1 MNFSGPNRKA
11 YDNKKRELR
20 LQAIL
25 ILAVVILWFPAKNIY
40 FIGDDFTLL
49 TEQLVNPFTIFT
61 ISAQFIMPVFKA
73 FLAIG
78 GMLFGG
84 SASGYHFLILLIHIC
99 NVLMFYRILL
109 RFSDSRMAAFISA
122 LIWGTLP
129 QYAESLF
136 WITGSVHTITAFFV
150 FSAFLLF
157 LKWRDEKKPVFLV
170 SSLMLSVLAFY
181 TKETA
186 VVLIFIAGAYL
197 YHEKCSFKKA
207 LSAITPHLALFIA
220 MIAANQIIRH
230 SMGIQLTGYYSSDIA
245 DYLRYI
251 CYYTAY
257 NLFGFQVFPGLLMS
271 ALIVLSF
278 VLGLYLLR
286 RTRYFVYVAL
296 YLLTLIPFVV
306 VAKAPQRYSY
316 ITALWLF
323 PPIVL
328 ALKDFFL
335 QQKNRI
341 LRYSVLPLV
350 MLFMLVSIVRLRIEY
365 LDYKNFGDM
374 HRLVV
379 KNTQTFIGQ
388 NGLAENT
395 YYIFVNDRTGW
406 TPFLIN
412 KNTRGFKKLWALRDK
427 GVADLIYLDDLLNFC
442 IQTEK
447 NSRLYKNGTIVA
459 QADRDKALGAI
470 KKENYYLI
478 FYDNQSG
485 MLGAK
490 FNAEGMKRMKPAVE
504 LPQIF
509 IPYLVVKKSD
519 NPGNIPLKDVGEKK

>member
-1 MNFSGPNRKA
+1 MNFLNPDRKA
-11 YDNKKRELR
+11 PDNKKRELR

-25 ILAVVILWFPAKNIY
+25 ILAIVILWFPAKNIY

-49 TEQLVNPFTIFT
+49 TEQLVNPFSLFT

-84 SASGYHFLILLIHIC
+84 SASGYHLLILLIHIC

-109 RFSDSRMAAFISA
+109 RFDDSRMAAFISA

-136 WITGSVHTITAFFV
+136 WITGSVHTITLFFV

-157 LKWRDEKKPVFLV
+157 LKWHDEKKPVFLV
-170 SSLMLSVLAFY
+170 SSLILSVLAFY

-186 VVLIFIAGAYL
+186 VVLLFIAGAYL
-197 YHEKCSFKKA
+197 YHEKRSFKKA
-207 LSAITPHLALFIA
+207 LSAIAPHLALFVA

-230 SMGIQLTGYYSSDIA
+230 SMGIQLTGYYSSNIA
-245 DYLRYI
+245 DYLTYI

-257 NLFGFQVFPGLLMS
+257 NLFGFQVFPGLPMS
-271 ALIVLSF
+271 VLIVLSF

-286 RTRYFVYVAL
+286 KTRYFIYVAL

-316 ITALWLF
+316 ITTLWLF

-328 ALKDFFL
+328 ALKDYFL

-341 LRYSVLPLV
+341 LRYAVLPLII
-350 MLFMLVSIVRLRIEY
+350 LFLLVSIIRLRIEY

-374 HRLVV
+374 HRDVV

-388 NGLAENT
+388 NGLADNT
-395 YYIFVNDRTGW
+395 YYIFVNDRTGE
-406 TPFLIN
+406 TPVLIN
-412 KNTRGFKKLWALRDK
+412 KNMRGFKKLWALRDK
-427 GVADLIYLDDLLNFC
+427 GVADLIYFDDLINFC

-447 NSRLYKNGTIVA
+447 GGGLYKNGTIVS
-459 QADRDKALGAI
+459 QADRDKALSAI
-470 KKENYYLI
+470 KKGNYFLI
-478 FYDNQSG
+478 SYNSQSG

-490 FNAEGMKRMKPAVE
+490 FNAEGLKIMEPTVE
-504 LPQIF
+504 LPQPF
-509 IPYLVVKKSD
+509 IPYLIKKKPESPV
-519 NPGNIPLKDVGEKK
+519 NVSLKNVEEKK

>member
-1 MNFSGPNRKA
+1 MNSLKPDKKA
-11 YDNKKRELR
+11 PDNIKRDLY
-20 LQAIL
+20 LQAVL
-25 ILAVVILWFPAKNIY
+25 ILVAVILWFQIKNIY
-40 FIGDDFTLL
+40 FIGDDFTLV
-49 TEQLVNPFTIFT
+49 TEQLVNPFSLFT

-84 SASGYHFLILLIHIC
+84 SASGYHFLILLIHIF
-99 NVLMFYRILL
+99 NILMFYRILL
-109 RFSDSRMAAFISA
+109 RFGNSSMAAFISA

-129 QYAESLF
+129 QYAESIF
-136 WITGSVHTITAFFV
+136 WITGSVHTITLFFV

-157 LKWRDEKKPVFLV
+157 LKWHDEKKPVFLI
-170 SSLMLSVLAFY
+170 SSLILSILAFY

-186 VVLIFIAGAYL
+186 VVLLFIAGAYF
-197 YHEKCSFKKA
+197 YQKKRSFKKA
-207 LSAITPHLALFIA
+207 LSAIIPFLVLFAA

-230 SMGIQLTGYYSSDIA
+230 SMGIQLTGYYSTNIV

-257 NLFGFQVFPGLLMS
+257 NLFGFQVFPGLHLS
-271 ALIVLSF
+271 ILIVLF
-278 VLGLYLLR
+278 LALILYSLR
-286 RTRYFVYVAL
+286 KTRYFVYIAL
-296 YLLTLIPFVV
+296 YFLTLIPFVI

-316 ITALWLF
+316 ITTLWLF

-328 ALKDFFL
+328 ALKDYFF
-335 QQKNRI
+335 QPKNRI
-341 LRYSVLPLV
+341 LRYSVLPLI
-350 MLFMLVSIVRLRIEY
+350 MLFLLVSIIRLRIEY

-379 KNTQTFIGQ
+379 KKTQAFIEQ
-388 NGLAENT
+388 NGLADDT
-395 YYIFVNDRTGW
+395 YYIFINDRTGW

-412 KNTRGFKKLWALRDK
+412 KNMRGFKKLWALRDK

-447 NSRLYKNGTIVA
+447 GGELYKNGMIVS
-459 QADRDKALGAI
+459 QASRDKALGSI
-470 KKENYYLI
+470 KKGNYYLI
-478 FYDNQSG
+478 RYDYQSG

-490 FNAEGMKRMKPAVE
+490 FNAEGLKRMEPAVE
-504 LPQIF
+504 LPRLF
-509 IPYLVVKKSD
+509 IPYHTAKKS
-519 NPGNIPLKDVGEKK
+519 GGY

>member
-1 MNFSGPNRKA
+1 MP
-11 YDNKKRELR
+11 DEKKRELR
-20 LQAIL
+20 FQAIL
-25 ILAVVILWFPAKNIY
+25 ILTVVILWFPAKNIY

-49 TEQLVNPFTIFT
+49 TEQLVNPFSLFT

-78 GMLFGG
+78 GILFGG
-84 SASGYHFLILLIHIC
+84 SAPGYHFLILLIHIF

-109 RFSDSRMAAFISA
+109 RFNDSRIAAFISA
-122 LIWGTLP
+122 LLWGTLP

-136 WITGSVHTITAFFV
+136 WITGSVHTITLFFV

-157 LKWRDEKKPVFLV
+157 LKWHDEKKPVFLV
-170 SSLMLSVLAFY
+170 SSLILSVFAFY

-186 VVLIFIAGAYL
+186 VVLLFIAGAYL
-197 YHEKCSFKKA
+197 YHEKRSFKKT
-207 LSAITPHLALFIA
+207 LSTITPHLALFAA
-220 MIAANQIIRH
+220 MIATNQIIRH
-230 SMGIQLTGYYSSDIA
+230 SMGIQLTGYYSTNIA
-245 DYLRYI
+245 DYLKNI

-257 NLFGFQVFPGLLMS
+257 NLFGFQVFPDLLMS
-271 ALIVLSF
+271 SMIVLSF

-286 RTRYFVYVAL
+286 KTRYFIYVAL
-296 YLLTLIPFVV
+296 YLLSLIPFIV
-306 VAKAPQRYSY
+306 VAKMPQRYSY
-316 ITALWLF
+316 ITTLWLF

-328 ALKDFFL
+328 ALKSYFL

-350 MLFMLVSIVRLRIEY
+350 ILFMLVSIIRLRIEY

-379 KNTQTFIGQ
+379 KNTQAFIEQ
-388 NGLAENT
+388 NGVADDT
-395 YYIFVNDRTGW
+395 YYIFVNDRAVW

-412 KNTRGFKKLWALRDK
+412 KNMRGFKKLWAIRDK
-427 GVADLIYLDDLLNFC
+427 GVADLIYFNDLFNFC
-442 IQTEK
+442 IQTDK
-447 NSRLYKNGTIVA
+447 SGGLYKNGTIVS

-470 KKENYYLI
+470 KKGNYYLLR
-478 FYDNQSG
+478 YDYQSG

-490 FNAEGMKRMKPAVE
+490 FNDEGKKRMEHIVV
-504 LPQIF
+504 LPEPF
-509 IPYLVVKKSD
+509 IPYLVKKKSD
-519 NPGNIPLKDVGEKK
+519 SPVNVPLKDVGEKK

>member
-1 MNFSGPNRKA
+1 MNFLKPDIKTP
-11 YDNKKRELR
+11 DTKKRELR

-25 ILAVVILWFPAKNIY
+25 ILAVAILWFPAKNIY

-49 TEQLVNPFTIFT
+49 TEQLVNPFSLFT
-61 ISAQFIMPVFKA
+61 VSAQFIMPVFKA

-84 SASGYHFLILLIHIC
+84 SVSGYHFLILLIHIF

-109 RFSDSRMAAFISA
+109 RFDDSRIAAFLSA

-129 QYAESLF
+129 QYAESIF
-136 WITGSVHTITAFFV
+136 WITGSVHTITLFFV

-157 LKWRDEKKPVFLV
+157 LKWYDEKKPVFLV
-170 SSLMLSVLAFY
+170 LSLILSVLAFY

-186 VVLIFIAGAYL
+186 VVLLFIAGAYL
-197 YHEKCSFKKA
+197 YHEKRSFKKA
-207 LSAITPHLALFIA
+207 LSAITPHLALFVA

-230 SMGIQLTGYYSSDIA
+230 SMGIQLTGYYSSNIS
-245 DYLRYI
+245 DYLKYI

-257 NLFGFQVFPGLLMS
+257 NLFGFQVFPGFLIS

-278 VLGLYLLR
+278 ILGLYFLR
-286 RTRYFVYVAL
+286 RTRYFIYISL

-323 PPIVL
+323 PPIVI
-328 ALKDFFL
+328 ALKDYFL

-350 MLFMLVSIVRLRIEY
+350 ILFMLVSIVRLRIEY

-379 KNTQTFIGQ
+379 KNTQTFIEQ
-388 NGLAENT
+388 NSLADNT
-395 YYIFVNDRTGW
+395 YYIFVNDRAVW

-412 KNTRGFKKLWALRDK
+412 KNMRGFKKLWAIRDK

-442 IQTEK
+442 VQTEK
-447 NSRLYKNGTIVA
+447 NSQLYKNRTLVS
-459 QADRDKALGAI
+459 QTDRNKALGSI
-470 KKENYYLI
+470 KKGNYYLI
-478 FYDNQSG
+478 RYDYQSG
-485 MLGAK
+485 ILGAK
-490 FNAEGMKRMKPAVE
+490 FNAEGMKIMERTIA
-504 LPQIF
+504 LPEPF
-509 IPYLVVKKSD
+509 IPYLVKKTPD
-519 NPGNIPLKDVGEKK
+519 NQVDLPSKNVGERK